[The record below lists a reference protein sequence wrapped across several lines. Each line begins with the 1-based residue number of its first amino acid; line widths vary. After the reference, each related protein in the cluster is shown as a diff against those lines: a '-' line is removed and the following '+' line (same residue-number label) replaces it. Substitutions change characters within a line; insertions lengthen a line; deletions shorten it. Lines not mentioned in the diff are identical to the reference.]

1 MSHNLCDIIYVTA
14 NCSFTLLVGGVSM
27 VSIWTG
33 SIRISKTT
41 VENEFGE
48 RLTLDEIIKGTT
60 IPAVELIPGMKVF
73 TLEII

>member
-1 MSHNLCDIIYVTA
+1 
-14 NCSFTLLVGGVSM
+14 M

-33 SIRISKTT
+33 SIRISQTI

-60 IPAVELIPGMKVF
+60 ISAVELIPGMKVF

>member
-1 MSHNLCDIIYVTA
+1 
-14 NCSFTLLVGGVSM
+14 M

-33 SIRISKTT
+33 SIRISQTT

-60 IPAVELIPGMKVF
+60 IPVVELIPGMKVF

>member
-1 MSHNLCDIIYVTA
+1 
-14 NCSFTLLVGGVSM
+14 M

-73 TLEII
+73 TLEIIYDHMVHSL